1 MSKKYQKP
9 LDVRVRGHKRHDPRI
24 QREVDVSEYNR
35 TQKFTP
41 YKNISTIKAQTITLD
56 KRITAINEWLD
67 DDTNESI
74 KGLNGKQKKEEF
86 VAYYGTKPH
95 KTMIAIALDD
105 TIPID
110 QKGVCVEIGDGYK
123 EIDDDIDFLEQLGLL
138 IMTDNGSYKYS
149 QRCPIFNSKKIPEKN
164 LITPEEYFNYENAEK
179 RSDWIVQ
186 EYEKTLKNSK
196 HPEKQIII
204 LPELIGSSEITNKL
218 HKRYK
223 KKFEELQKEYG
234 CGVWASLQFNPKSAD
249 WKREAEDSINDLED
263 LNMPK
268 DWKVGVPY
276 GKDFGLLWRGKEA
289 HKNRKFLFEELSEDM
304 KNKVHLY
311 GCGSIN
317 KVEDI
322 KPYRDIVT
330 SIDSSSINAMS
341 RYAHYLNP
349 KYKNLQDIRSL
360 KGKKGSEATIEA
372 HRKKYRESS
381 SIPLKV
387 WTEEKN
393 REYFNMLSR
402 FIVNF
407 QHFNQY
413 IEEEIM

>member
-1 MSKKYQKP
+1 LSEFYKKKIN
-9 LDVRVRGHKRHDPRI
+9 VSGHQRYDPRI
-24 QREVDVSEYNR
+24 QREVDVEDYNR
-35 TQKFTP
+35 LQNFKQYQTTSKP
-41 YKNISTIKAQTITLD
+41 KSKPISKDRRETTIQD
-56 KRITAINEWLD
+56 WLD
-67 DDTNESI
+67 NDSNEEI
-74 KGLNGKQKKEEF
+74 KGLDNKQKKEEF
-86 VAYYGTKPH
+86 IAYYGTKPH
-95 KTMIAIALDD
+95 KTMIAIALDN
-105 TIPID
+105 TIPVD
-110 QKGVCVEIGDGYK
+110 QKGVAVEIGDGYK
-123 EIDDDIDFLEQLGLL
+123 EIDDDIEFLEKLGLL

-149 QRCPIFNSKKIPEKN
+149 QRCPIFNSKKIPEKK

-179 RSDWIVQ
+179 RSDCIVQ
-186 EYEKTLKNSK
+186 EYEKVLKNSK
-196 HPEKQIII
+196 YPGNQIII

-218 HKRYK
+218 HKRHR
-223 KKFEELQKEYG
+223 KKFEELQKKYG

-249 WKREAEDSINDLED
+249 WKREATDSINDLED

-268 DWKVGVPY
+268 DWKIGVPY

-289 HKNRKFLFEELSEDM
+289 HKNRRFLFNELSEDM

-311 GCGSIN
+311 GCGSIS

-349 KYKNLQDIRSL
+349 KYRKLQDIRSL
-360 KGKKGSEATIEA
+360 KGKTGSITTIES
-372 HRKKYRESS
+372 HREKYRDASS
-381 SIPLKV
+381 LPLEV
-387 WTEEKN
+387 WTEE
-393 REYFNMLSR
+393 RERKYFNMLSR

>member
-1 MSKKYQKP
+1 MSEFYKKKIN
-9 LDVRVRGHKRHDPRI
+9 VSGHQRYDPRI
-24 QREVDVSEYNR
+24 QREVDVDDYNR
-35 TQKFTP
+35 QQNFKKYHP
-41 YKNISTIKAQTITLD
+41 ISKSKSQPIPKD
-56 KRITAINEWLD
+56 KRETTIQDWIDN
-67 DDTNESI
+67 DTNEGI
-74 KGLNGKQKKEEF
+74 KGLNNKQKKEEF
-86 VAYYGTKPH
+86 IAYYGTKPH
-95 KTMIAIALDD
+95 KTMIAIALDN
-105 TIPID
+105 TIPVD
-110 QKGVCVEIGDGYK
+110 QKGVAVEIGDGYK
-123 EIDDDIDFLEQLGLL
+123 EIDDDIEFLEKLGLL

-149 QRCPIFNSKKIPEKN
+149 QRCPIFNSKKIPEKK
-164 LITPEEYFNYENAEK
+164 LITPEEYFDYENAEK

-196 HPEKQIII
+196 YPENQIII

-218 HKRYK
+218 HKRYR

-249 WKREAEDSINDLED
+249 WKREARDSINDLED

-276 GKDFGLLWRGKEA
+276 GKDFGILWRGKEA
-289 HKNRKFLFEELSEDM
+289 SKNRKFLFEELSEDM

-311 GCGSIN
+311 GCGSIS

-322 KPYRDIVT
+322 KPYRDLVT

-349 KYKNLQDIRSL
+349 KYRKLQDIRSL
-360 KGKKGSEATIEA
+360 KGKSGSVATIES
-372 HRKKYRESS
+372 HRQKYREASS
-381 SIPLKV
+381 LPLEV
-387 WTEEKN
+387 WTED
-393 REYFNMLSR
+393 RERKYFNMLSR
-402 FIVNF
+402 FMINF

>member
-1 MSKKYQKP
+1 MSEFYKKKIN
-9 LDVRVRGHKRHDPRI
+9 VSGHQRYDPRI
-24 QREVDVSEYNR
+24 QREVDVDDYSRN
-35 TQKFTP
+35 QKFKP
-41 YKNISTIKAQTITLD
+41 YRNINELKSKTIALD
-56 KRITAINEWLD
+56 RRIASIKEWLD
-67 DDTNESI
+67 DDNNESI
-74 KGLNGKQKKEEF
+74 KGLNNRQKKEEF

-95 KTMIAIALDD
+95 KTILAIALDN

-123 EIDDDIDFLEQLGLL
+123 EIDDDIEFLEKLGLL

-149 QRCPIFNSKKIPEKN
+149 QRCPIFNSKKISEKK
-164 LITPEEYFNYENAEK
+164 LIPPEEYFDYDNAEK
-179 RSDWIVQ
+179 RSDWVVQ

-249 WKREAEDSINDLED
+249 WKREALDSINDLED
-263 LNMPK
+263 LKMPK
-268 DWKVGVPY
+268 GWKIGVPY
-276 GKDFGLLWRGKEA
+276 GKDFGILWRGNQSKQ
-289 HKNRKFLFEELSEDM
+289 NRKFLFNELSEDM

-311 GCGSIN
+311 GCGSIS

-322 KPYRDIVT
+322 KPYRDVVT

-349 KYKNLQDIRSL
+349 KYKQLQDVRVL
-360 KGKKGSEATIEA
+360 KGKQGSEASLKE
-372 HRKKYRESS
+372 HKRKFRETSS
-381 SIPLKV
+381 LPIGV
-387 WTEEKN
+387 WTEEKD
-393 REYFNMLSR
+393 RKYFNMLSR
-402 FIVNF
+402 FMVNF

>member
-1 MSKKYQKP
+1 MSEFYKKKIN
-9 LDVRVRGHKRHDPRI
+9 VSGHQRYDPRI
-24 QREVDVSEYNR
+24 QREVDVDDYNR
-35 TQKFTP
+35 HQNFKT
-41 YKNISTIKAQTITLD
+41 YKPISKNKTKTLTKDKRISTIK
-56 KRITAINEWLD
+56 EWLD
-67 DDTNESI
+67 NDANEGI
-74 KGLNGKQKKEEF
+74 KNLKDKKQKEEF
-86 VAYYGTKPH
+86 IAYYGTKPH
-95 KTMIAIALDD
+95 KTMIAIALDN
-105 TIPID
+105 TIPVD

-123 EIDDDIDFLEQLGLL
+123 EIDDDIEFLEKLGLL

-149 QRCPIFNSKKIPEKN
+149 QRCPIFNSKKISEKN
-164 LITPEEYFNYENAEK
+164 LITPEEYFDYDVAEK

-196 HPEKQIII
+196 HPENQIII

-249 WKREAEDSINDLED
+249 WKREAEDSINDLEN

-268 DWKVGVPY
+268 DWKIGVPY
-276 GKDFGLLWRGKEA
+276 GKDFGILWRGKEA
-289 HKNRKFLFEELSEDM
+289 SKNRKFLFNELSEDM

-317 KVEDI
+317 KMADI

-349 KYKNLQDIRSL
+349 KYRTLQDIRSL
-360 KGKKGSEATIEA
+360 KGKSGSEASIEL
-372 HRKKYRESS
+372 HKQKYKEASS
-381 SIPLKV
+381 LPLDV
-387 WTEEKN
+387 WTEDRDRK
-393 REYFNMLSR
+393 YFDMLSR

>member
-1 MSKKYQKP
+1 MSEFYKKKIN
-9 LDVRVRGHKRHDPRI
+9 VSGHQRYDPRI
-24 QREVDVSEYNR
+24 QREVDVDDYNR
-35 TQKFTP
+35 HQNFKKYNP
-41 YKNISTIKAQTITLD
+41 ISKSKSNPIPKD
-56 KRITAINEWLD
+56 KRETTIQDWLDNDINEG
-67 DDTNESI
+67 I
-74 KGLNGKQKKEEF
+74 KGLNNKQKKEEF
-86 VAYYGTKPH
+86 IAYYGTKPH
-95 KTMIAIALDD
+95 KTMIAIALDN
-105 TIPID
+105 TIPVD
-110 QKGVCVEIGDGYK
+110 QKGVAVEIGDGYK
-123 EIDDDIDFLEQLGLL
+123 EIDDDIEFLEKLGLL

-149 QRCPIFNSKKIPEKN
+149 QRCPIFNSKKISEKK
-164 LITPEEYFNYENAEK
+164 LITPEEYFDYDNAEK

-196 HPEKQIII
+196 HPENLIII

-218 HKRYK
+218 HKRYR

-249 WKREAEDSINDLED
+249 WKREAEDSINDLEN

-276 GKDFGLLWRGKEA
+276 GKDFGILWRGKEA
-289 HKNRKFLFEELSEDM
+289 SKNRKFLFNELSEDM

-311 GCGSIN
+311 GCGSIS

-322 KPYRDIVT
+322 KPYRDLVT

-349 KYKNLQDIRSL
+349 KYRKLQDIRSL
-360 KGKKGSEATIEA
+360 KGKTGSVAIIES
-372 HRKKYRESS
+372 HRQKYREASS
-381 SIPLKV
+381 LPLEV
-387 WTEEKN
+387 WTEERDRK
-393 REYFNMLSR
+393 YFNMLSR
-402 FIVNF
+402 FIINF